1 MGHWSYISAI
11 TKESLKSIDPLA
23 FWTMHE
29 DVALVSAAVR
39 VDAEGYFI

>member
-1 MGHWSYISAI
+1 
-11 TKESLKSIDPLA
+11 LA